1 MLKLKL
7 NFSSAFKNNQSERPS
22 ESRSLIEMNKIDFKH
37 IECEP
42 SPKVDVG
49 YDRYLERRNAID
61 DVTYEHVTLQCVC
74 VKHIIQTR
82 RSR

>member
-7 NFSSAFKNNQSERPS
+7 SFSSVFKNNQSERPS
-22 ESRSLIEMNKIDFKH
+22 ESRSLIKMNRIEVQH

-42 SPKVDVG
+42 SPKVDG
-49 YDRYLERRNAID
+49 SYDRYFERRNAID
-61 DVTYEHVTLQCVC
+61 DVTYEYVTMQRVS

-82 RSR
+82 GR